1 MAMIKVTKKTKILW
15 VLTEIFEDVSDM
27 ILLGILLQRAHREP
41 TSTSKVITSGTKAI
55 LLERVNFRLRSFGF
69 KTVSRELWMEEY
81 LSTLLDELIKIVASN
96 NTGSMSDFGDEKEL
110 NAIPN
115 VVTLVVIGTKQFL
128 MLVDIVK
135 NIPLLIS

>member
-1 MAMIKVTKKTKILW
+1 
-15 VLTEIFEDVSDM
+15 
-27 ILLGILLQRAHREP
+27 
-41 TSTSKVITSGTKAI
+41 
-55 LLERVNFRLRSFGF
+55 
-69 KTVSRELWMEEY
+69 MEEY

>member
-1 MAMIKVTKKTKILW
+1 
-15 VLTEIFEDVSDM
+15 
-27 ILLGILLQRAHREP
+27 
-41 TSTSKVITSGTKAI
+41 
-55 LLERVNFRLRSFGF
+55 
-69 KTVSRELWMEEY
+69 MEEY

-96 NTGSMSDFGDEKEL
+96 NTGSMYDFGDEKEL

-115 VVTLVVIGTKQFL
+115 VVTLVVIGNKQFL